1 MNNIVISPAIGMPP
15 EEVNLFLSTLRNF
28 FSEEV
33 LFLVGK
39 DDSQLKKNLK
49 YYECKFEEVNCHKHE
64 IITKRYK
71 ITIDI
76 LKNKK
81 INKIL
86 FCDSRDIYFQSNPFD
101 YIYNFPINFF
111 SEDVKIESCYINSDW
126 MIRSI
131 GQNVFEKLKNENI
144 ICCGT
149 VVANHKKF
157 IEYAHLMNNMN
168 KNFPYKKRLK
178 YFLTFRRDKKG
189 RGCDQSYAA
198 YIIYN
203 KILTNFKI
211 HSNSHGPI
219 ATVFHLKKIV
229 FNKKNQLINE
239 NGSPYSIVHQYDKR
253 WDKFSKIV
261 TNLKS
266 NLNII

>member
-1 MNNIVISPAIGMPP
+1 MNNIVITPAIGMSP
-15 EEVNLFLSTLRNF
+15 EEIKLFLSTLRNF
-28 FSEEV
+28 FSEEI

-39 DDSQLKKNLK
+39 NDNELKKNLK
-49 YYECKFEEVNCHKHE
+49 FYECKYEETNCHKHE

-71 ITIDI
+71 ITFD
-76 LKNKK
+76 LVKNKK

-101 YIYNFPINFF
+101 YDYSMPINFF
-111 SEDVKIESCYINSDW
+111 SEDVTIESCQVNSWW
-126 MIRSI
+126 MIRSL
-131 GQNVFEKLKNENI
+131 GQNIFEKLKKKNI

-149 VVANHKKF
+149 VISNQEKF
-157 IEYAHLMNNMN
+157 LEYANTMNNMS

-178 YFLTFRRDKKG
+178 YLLTFRKDKQG

-203 KILTNFKI
+203 KILNNFKI

-219 ATVFHLKKIV
+219 ATVFHLKKII

-239 NGSPYSIVHQYDKR
+239 NGLPYSIVHQYDKR
-253 WDKFSKIV
+253 WSDFSKII
-261 TNLKS
+261 TGLRKS
-266 NLNII
+266 LNII